1 MSNLTK
7 YSHISSLWNRNLGTR
22 GYVSSLCLFDNIFQ
36 ASFQLCNLFL
46 TSILRPLSFELFP
59 PKCNDTELNI
69 IFQHVKI
76 IPLIFYS
83 LQTRCDIGCYITA
96 FTIIP
101 YSMSYQGRSVVILC
115 VLQSQY
121 LFQIFIFSSSLMFDL
136 K

>member
-22 GYVSSLCLFDNIFQ
+22 GYLPSLSLFDNIFQ

-46 TSILRPLSFELFP
+46 TSILQPLSFELFP
-59 PKCNDTELNI
+59 PKYNDTEFNI
-69 IFQHVKI
+69 ILHHVNI
-76 IPLIFYS
+76 IPLIIYS
-83 LQTRCDIGCYITA
+83 LQTRCDIGYCITA
-96 FTIIP
+96 FTRIP
-101 YSMSYQGRSVVILC
+101 YSMSYQGRSVFIMC

-121 LFQIFIFSSSLMFDL
+121 LFQIFIFSSSLTFDL